1 MGISSEES
9 RKNRKIIEDAF
20 KNRDSIPV
28 IIHKSKHDA
37 SKTSTDAKNDSYIT
51 STPPSP
57 TQNANSTQSEF
68 VQGSI
73 ATELIN
79 SATVDNLK
87 LIQGGDTLQ
96 SDSTISVDA
105 TNNSANK

>member
-9 RKNRKIIEDAF
+9 QKNRKIIEDVF
-20 KNRDSIPV
+20 TNRDSIPI
-28 IIHKSKHDA
+28 IIHKSKHYA
-37 SKTSTDAKNDSYIT
+37 SKTSINAKNDSYIT

-73 ATELIN
+73 TTELIN

>member
-9 RKNRKIIEDAF
+9 RKNREIIEDAF
-20 KNRDSIPV
+20 KNRNSIPV

-51 STPPSP
+51 STPSSP
-57 TQNANSTQSEF
+57 TQNANSTHSEF

-73 ATELIN
+73 ATGIN
-79 SATVDNLK
+79 
-87 LIQGGDTLQ
+87 
-96 SDSTISVDA
+96 
-105 TNNSANK
+105 